1 MAGESI
7 VIDGLVE
14 VMKKLE
20 GIPEKV
26 ARDVRDHH
34 LDKAA
39 RILRA
44 EIKSSAPEGN
54 EEDRKK
60 QSRTHRQAWAGTK
73 KAKDSVEYVIRKYPN
88 LAFSA
93 FIGPEYPH
101 GAKWYFDYYG
111 PSRFRHMF
119 FWRPGATSRGSSPS
133 APDRIR
139 RKRDVIKEVKDR
151 TQARIIAD
159 LEQGIATVVQRHMED
174 LNHG

>member
-14 VMKKLE
+14 VMQKLE
-20 GIPEKV
+20 AIPAKV

-39 RILRA
+39 RVIRA
-44 EIKSSAPEGN
+44 EIKSSAPVGN
-54 EEDRKK
+54 EADRRK
-60 QSRTHRQAWAGTK
+60 QSDRHRDKWAGTK
-73 KAKDSVEYVIRKYPN
+73 KAKDSVEYVIRKYAD

-101 GAKWYFDYYG
+101 GSKWYFDYYG

-119 FWRPGATSRGSSPS
+119 FWRPGATSRGSTPS
-133 APDRIR
+133 QPDRIR
-139 RKRDVIKEVKDR
+139 RKRDIIKEVKDR

-159 LEQGIATVVQRHMED
+159 LERGIADAVARHMED
-174 LNHG
+174 LSG

>member
-1 MAGESI
+1 MAGKSI

-14 VMKKLE
+14 VMRKLE
-20 GIPEKV
+20 SVPANV

-39 RILRA
+39 RVIRA
-44 EIKSSAPEGN
+44 EIKSSAPEGI
-54 EEDRKK
+54 EEDRRK
-60 QSRTHRQAWAGTK
+60 QSDRHRDKWAGTK
-73 KAKDSVEYVIRKYPN
+73 KAKDSVEYVIRKYPD

-119 FWRPGATSRGSSPS
+119 FWRPGATSRGSTPTQ
-133 APDRIR
+133 PDRIR
-139 RKRDVIKEVKDR
+139 RKRDIIKEVKDR
-151 TQARIIAD
+151 TKARIISD
-159 LEQGIATVVQRHMED
+159 LERGIADVVQKYMKE
-174 LNHG
+174 LNG